1 MALAGIFQI
10 LHTPFT
16 DGGTIDWQSF
26 ANQIDY
32 CMAAKVHGLV
42 LPAMASEFFTLSDE
56 ERYDVVEFASTAID
70 GRVPLVVGV
79 QAITLHLALK
89 FAEHAIAHKADALMA
104 MPPYLRKAAKP
115 DVEAYYK
122 ALASLGVPLMI
133 QNAPAPVGTPL
144 GPAELASLLE
154 TVPNLCYIKEETP
167 PILQRIT
174 KILDLAGPH
183 CDGVFG
189 GANGIY
195 LVDELERGAC
205 GNMPAGGLVD
215 VQVKIYDMYTA
226 GQKAAAEALNHRLL
240 PLLNYAAM
248 YGASF
253 HKFVLWR
260 RGVLNSPHVR
270 DPQRTDLDTGDIRA
284 IEHLWPL
291 IADECLPRYPYR

>member
-16 DGGTIDWQSF
+16 DDGTIDWQSF

-133 QNAPAPVGTPL
+133 QTRRLRSARRSARLNWRPCWRPCRTCATSKRRHRRSCSASPRSSISPARTATACSAARTAFIWLMSWNAARAGT
-144 GPAELASLLE
+144 
-154 TVPNLCYIKEETP
+154 C
-167 PILQRIT
+167 QR
-174 KILDLAGPH
+174 
-183 CDGVFG
+183 
-189 GANGIY
+189 
-195 LVDELERGAC
+195 
-205 GNMPAGGLVD
+205 
-215 VQVKIYDMYTA
+215 
-226 GQKAAAEALNHRLL
+226 
-240 PLLNYAAM
+240 
-248 YGASF
+248 
-253 HKFVLWR
+253 
-260 RGVLNSPHVR
+260 
-270 DPQRTDLDTGDIRA
+270 
-284 IEHLWPL
+284 
-291 IADECLPRYPYR
+291 ADWSTCR